1 MILLGTLLR
10 DQAIWKACIFMHW
23 HTTLRTRT
31 PKRAKKRRIETLPE
45 FFIPLNSRNKCICQL
60 YNEKLCYIEL
70 ASHMGKIYFTCFI
83 HLKNDAHF
91 LIITWTQ
98 YTFHCMTLLLKAS
111 MKFLVSNNYKQL
123 KHICSFNQITIHIG
137 FIIGKVNSNNLI
149 NGPST

>member
-91 LIITWTQ
+91 LIIT
-98 YTFHCMTLLLKAS
+98 
-111 MKFLVSNNYKQL
+111 
-123 KHICSFNQITIHIG
+123 
-137 FIIGKVNSNNLI
+137 
-149 NGPST
+149 